1 MLNDKRKILVIIKQ
15 NFLRVNCSVYIVF
28 IIQSNYEI
36 KMKSIL
42 ILKQVILHQNELLAE
57 SGFLNNMKEKKLYIL
72 MRILLLDYDRNASL
86 RKYIAIFCGSY
97 FIAQSIKSITSH
109 KKDAQEFCKT
119 I

>member
-15 NFLRVNCSVYIVF
+15 NFLRVICSVCIVF
-28 IIQSNYEI
+28 IIQINYEI
-36 KMKSIL
+36 KLKSIL

-57 SGFLNNMKEKKLYIL
+57 SGFLNNMKEKLYIL

-97 FIAQSIKSITSH
+97 FIA
-109 KKDAQEFCKT
+109 
-119 I
+119 

>member
-1 MLNDKRKILVIIKQ
+1 MKNFWQNQGHLNGFQLLIII
-15 NFLRVNCSVYIVF
+15 NLSHLF
-28 IIQSNYEI
+28 IIA
-36 KMKSIL
+36 
-42 ILKQVILHQNELLAE
+42 LLR
-57 SGFLNNMKEKKLYIL
+57 NNMKEKLYIL

>member
-15 NFLRVNCSVYIVF
+15 NLLRLNCSVNIVANNR
-28 IIQSNYEI
+28 SNYEI

-57 SGFLNNMKEKKLYIL
+57 SGFLNNMEEKLYIL

-97 FIAQSIKSITSH
+97 FIA
-109 KKDAQEFCKT
+109 
-119 I
+119 

>member
-28 IIQSNYEI
+28 IIPSNYEI

-57 SGFLNNMKEKKLYIL
+57 SGFLNNMKDKLYIL

-97 FIAQSIKSITSH
+97 FIA
-109 KKDAQEFCKT
+109 
-119 I
+119 

>member
-15 NFLRVNCSVYIVF
+15 NFLRLNCSVNIVSN
-28 IIQSNYEI
+28 IQGNYEI
-36 KMKSIL
+36 KMKNIL

-57 SGFLNNMKEKKLYIL
+57 SGFLNNMKEKLYIL

>member
-15 NFLRVNCSVYIVF
+15 NFLRLNCSVNIVSN
-28 IIQSNYEI
+28 IQGNYEI
-36 KMKSIL
+36 KMKNIL

-57 SGFLNNMKEKKLYIL
+57 FGFLNTIKEKLYIL

-97 FIAQSIKSITSH
+97 FIA
-109 KKDAQEFCKT
+109 
-119 I
+119 

>member
-15 NFLRVNCSVYIVF
+15 NILRVNCLVYIVF

-57 SGFLNNMKEKKLYIL
+57 SGFLNNMKEKLYIL

-86 RKYIAIFCGSY
+86 
-97 FIAQSIKSITSH
+97 
-109 KKDAQEFCKT
+109 
-119 I
+119 

>member
-15 NFLRVNCSVYIVF
+15 NFLRVNCLVYIVF

-57 SGFLNNMKEKKLYIL
+57 SGFLNNMKEKLYIL

-97 FIAQSIKSITSH
+97 FIA
-109 KKDAQEFCKT
+109 
-119 I
+119 